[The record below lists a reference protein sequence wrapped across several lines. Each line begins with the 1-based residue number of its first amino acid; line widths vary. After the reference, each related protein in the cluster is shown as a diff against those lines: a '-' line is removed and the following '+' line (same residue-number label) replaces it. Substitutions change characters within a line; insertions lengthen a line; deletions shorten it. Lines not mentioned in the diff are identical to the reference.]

1 MIVMSQAKVAI
12 IIHSPSYD
20 RVSYALTLAAMSAA
34 QLKDVSVLF
43 TYGAIRRLVKDKTD
57 EVGDETDAW
66 IRRDLPLGLEK
77 GSIKKIS
84 EMISYLKGFGG
95 KIYACSAAMT
105 FHNIVKDT
113 LVDEVD
119 GVTGI
124 STFLEQTDGAQ
135 MLYV

>member
-1 MIVMSQAKVAI
+1 
-12 IIHSPSYD
+12 
-20 RVSYALTLAAMSAA
+20 MSAA
-34 QLKDVSVLF
+34 QFKDVSMLF
-43 TYGAIRRLVKDKTD
+43 TYGAIRRLVRDKTD

-66 IRRDLPLGLEK
+66 FRKDLQTGLEK

-105 FHNIVKDT
+105 FHDIDKDT
-113 LVDEVD
+113 LIDEVD

>member
-1 MIVMSQAKVAI
+1 MMVMSQAKVAI
-12 IIHSPSYD
+12 IVHSSSYD
-20 RVSYALTLAAMSAA
+20 RVSYALTIAAMSAA
-34 QLKDVSVLF
+34 QFKDVSMLF
-43 TYGAIRRLVKDKTD
+43 TYGAIRRLVKDRTD
-57 EVGDETDAW
+57 EVGDETDVW
-66 IRRDLPLGLEK
+66 IQANLSLGLEK

-95 KIYACSAAMT
+95 KIYACSAAMA

-135 MLYV
+135 ILYV

>member
-1 MIVMSQAKVAI
+1 MSQAKVAI
-12 IIHSPSYD
+12 IVHNPSYD
-20 RVSYALTLAAMSAA
+20 RVSYALTIAAMSAA
-34 QLKDVSVLF
+34 QFKEVSMLF
-43 TYGAIRRLVKDKTD
+43 TYGAIRRLVRDQTD

-66 IRRDLPLGLEK
+66 IRGDLQLGLEK

-105 FHNIVKDT
+105 FHNITEDM

-135 MLYV
+135 ILYV

>member
-1 MIVMSQAKVAI
+1 MNTMSQAKVAI
-12 IIHSPSYD
+12 IMHNPSYD

-34 QLKDVSVLF
+34 QLKDVSMLF
-43 TYGAIRRLVKDKTD
+43 TYGAIHRLVKDKTD
-57 EVGDETDAW
+57 EVGDETDTW
-66 IRRDLPLGLEK
+66 IRRDISLGLEK

-84 EMISYLKGFGG
+84 EMISFFKGFGG
-95 KIYACSAAMT
+95 KIYACSAAMN
-105 FHNIVKDT
+105 FHNIDKDT
-113 LVDEVD
+113 LIDEVD